1 VGKTLL
7 DVRYASDTM
16 EISLG
21 RDKQVSVSREKTQD
35 YTESQ
40 MLGSK
45 KEEFRTWKTTVKNN
59 KSQPVNMIILDQ
71 VPVSTWRKLRLL
83 SAISPEQNITPK
95 PGRSN
100 GSFHCNR
107 PRKRSSNLIIL
118 SGIPKTG
125 I

>member
-1 VGKTLL
+1 MGKTLL